1 MFQNQ
6 LTQFRLHPRFLK
18 ESTFDTLIQN
28 VYTVNVSDLRE
39 KILACALDQYL
50 DQGLKGLSLRQI
62 AIKLRVSATAIYRH
76 YRNKE
81 DLLHNIIGEAIKVF
95 GNYLFAS
102 LAGKTPEERF
112 NLCGE
117 AYLNFGLE
125 QTKYYEV
132 IFLAPDQ
139 LGRETMPEDLGNK
152 SMATFQFLID
162 RVQES
167 MESGH
172 FKKDDPYSVAMTIW
186 AHSHGMISIYLAG
199 KSPLDEAGFRKLY
212 WESHSRIMNG
222 LGTQK

>member
-1 MFQNQ
+1 LFQN
-6 LTQFRLHPRFLK
+6 RIHPFQIATAAIV
-18 ESTFDTLIQN
+18 ESTFDTLNQN

-50 DQGLKGLSLRQI
+50 DQGLKGLSMRKI
-62 AIKLRVSATAIYRH
+62 AEKLEVSATAIYRH

-81 DLLHNIIGEAIKVF
+81 DLLNNIIGEAIKVF

-102 LAGKTPEERF
+102 LAGKTPEERL
-112 NLCGE
+112 NLGGE
-117 AYLNFGLE
+117 AYINFALE
-125 QTKYYEV
+125 QRNYYEV

-139 LGRETMPEDLGNK
+139 LGQECMPEDLRNK

-162 RVQES
+162 RVQEC

-172 FKKDDPYSVAMTIW
+172 IKKNDPYSVAMTIW
-186 AHSHGMISIYLAG
+186 AHSHGLISIYLAG